1 MLGLRQRIS
10 ASPGPCPHRAYLIG
24 RSLYV
29 ECSASGGAGSS
40 SNNSGHSSSNSGRR
54 LSKGGRGGKAK
65 APGLFE
71 ISVATPPPRSLGI
84 YALPPLTHNGE
95 EIEVEGA
102 GYVVTSVVVQFK
114 LRQGKYVRE
123 HNKLEVLPTGRWLL
137 NLQLESLLKA
147 TYIGPPGSA
156 QD

>member
-1 MLGLRQRIS
+1 VLLLLNTYITERWLLSSYCDGY
-10 ASPGPCPHRAYLIG
+10 PG
-24 RSLYV
+24 
-29 ECSASGGAGSS
+29 
-40 SNNSGHSSSNSGRR
+40 NNHYR
-54 LSKGGRGGKAK
+54 

-123 HNKLEVLPTGRWLL
+123 HNK
-137 NLQLESLLKA
+137 
-147 TYIGPPGSA
+147 
-156 QD
+156 

>member
-1 MLGLRQRIS
+1 MLGYKQSSCTTSGLHPLNACLSRRNIS
-10 ASPGPCPHRAYLIG
+10 IT
-24 RSLYV
+24 
-29 ECSASGGAGSS
+29 CSASGGAGSS
-40 SNNSGHSSSNSGRR
+40 GSNSSSSSNSGRSF
-54 LSKGGRGGKAK
+54 SKGGRGGKAK

-147 TYIGPPGSA
+147 TYIGPPGST